1 MKGENTVDD
10 IAICGYLC
18 VHEETVRALKQAQPS
33 RDAILSLSNFYKA
46 FGDETR
52 MRILCLLLENELCVC
67 DIAALL
73 SMTVSAVSH
82 QLRYLKEVRLVTF
95 RREGKTVF
103 YSLLDAHVKT
113 VVSQGLLHVAEP
125 S

>member
-1 MKGENTVDD
+1 MND
-10 IAICGYLC
+10 IPVCTFLC
-18 VHEETVRALKQAQPS
+18 VHEETVRELKKTQPS
-33 RDAILSLSNFYKA
+33 RDAILNLANFYKA

-52 MRILCLLLENELCVC
+52 MRILCLLLDHELCVC

-82 QLRYLKEVRLVTF
+82 QLRYLKEARLVTF
-95 RREGKTVF
+95 RREGKAVF